1 MASVVH
7 DVGNRSHCITL
18 KKMSTNTVI
27 KETAAK
33 YQGYTKIKPSLT
45 IWPNSLTAGYVFK
58 GHKIIMTK
66 VWTPMYIG
74 KPCAVDS
81 QSTGA
86 K

>member
-7 DVGNRSHCITL
+7 DVGNRSHCIAL

-45 IWPNSLTAGYVFK
+45 I
-58 GHKIIMTK
+58 
-66 VWTPMYIG
+66 
-74 KPCAVDS
+74 
-81 QSTGA
+81 
-86 K
+86 